1 MASQL
6 DANRIRLKNL
16 YDQYRTARMNREYY
30 GCRLHS
36 YQQINLI
43 YEIVLALGT
52 SSAVAGFYFWK
63 TEAGKEMW
71 AAFGV
76 VVVILSVLK
85 PVLQLSKKVERY
97 SRLHAGYGALFYD
110 LKGVVDDAREAGGLD
125 PKMKELIDKAGVRYR
140 ELGVE
145 DDPKAS
151 DKLLRKC
158 QESVKRSTP
167 PFQEWWPEQST

>member
-1 MASQL
+1 MAAQL
-6 DANRIRLKNL
+6 DTNRVRLKKL
-16 YDQYRTARMNREYY
+16 YDQYRTARMNHEYY
-30 GCRLHS
+30 GRRLHN
-36 YQQINLI
+36 YQRINLI

-63 TEAGKEMW
+63 TDPGKQMW

-76 VVVILSVLK
+76 VVIIFSVLK
-85 PVLQLSKKVERY
+85 PVLQIPKKVERY

-110 LKGVVDDAREAGGLD
+110 LKEAVEETRAAGGID
-125 PKMKELIDKAGVRYR
+125 PKMKELIDKSRTRYR

-145 DDPKAS
+145 DDPRAS
-151 DKLLRKC
+151 EKLLRKC

-167 PFQEWWPEQST
+167 SFQEWWPEQST